1 MILMNGVGVFS
12 HSNPTYLWFPSA
24 GNHYSVVVDIQNL
37 NPNSTCTAVVLM
49 DDNGKNVT
57 EIFVT
62 RVQLMGIARYIGD
75 FIPYN
80 KVHSYFLYR
89 RETLDKTSR
98 EQIKGLP
105 LFYFQKH
112 FQIALNVM

>member
-1 MILMNGVGVFS
+1 
-12 HSNPTYLWFPSA
+12 
-24 GNHYSVVVDIQNL
+24 
-37 NPNSTCTAVVLM
+37 M
-49 DDNGKNVT
+49 DDNGNNVT

-105 LFYFQKH
+105 LFLFSETFSNCSQCYVVHEHYGIIK
-112 FQIALNVM
+112 

>member
-1 MILMNGVGVFS
+1 
-12 HSNPTYLWFPSA
+12 
-24 GNHYSVVVDIQNL
+24 
-37 NPNSTCTAVVLM
+37 M
-49 DDNGKNVT
+49 DDNGNNVT